1 MPRPKCC
8 RHIGAMPG
16 KTFFQPEGAAPS
28 SFEAV
33 LLTLDEYEAIRLA
46 DLEGLYQEQAA
57 SRMNVSRQTFGR
69 IVEAAHRKLAD
80 VIVNGKAL
88 RIEGGP
94 VSLAGTAPARC
105 PRCRRALSF
114 ICGERNEP
122 SCPHCSKQVE
132 SSITLKRRTL

>member
-1 MPRPKCC
+1 MSRPKCC

-57 SRMNVSRQTFGR
+57 SRMSVSRQTFGR
-69 IVEAAHRKLAD
+69 IVEAAHRKIAD

-94 VSLAGTAPARC
+94 VSLAGAEPVRC
-105 PRCRRALSF
+105 PRCRRALGF
-114 ICGERNEP
+114 TCGERNEP
-122 SCPHCSKQVE
+122 LCPHCRKHAE
-132 SSITLKRRTL
+132 K

>member
-16 KTFFQPEGAAPS
+16 RTSFQPEGATPS
-28 SFEAV
+28 SCEAV

-69 IVEAAHRKLAD
+69 IVEVAHRKIAD
-80 VIVNGKAL
+80 VIVNGKFL

-94 VSLAGTAPARC
+94 VSLSGVAPSRC
-105 PRCRRALSF
+105 PRCRRALE
-114 ICGERNEP
+114 IACGAGNEP
-122 SCPHCSKQVE
+122 ICPHCRKHAE
-132 SSITLKRRTL
+132 K

>member
-8 RHIGAMPG
+8 RYIGAMPG
-16 KTFFQPEGAAPS
+16 KTFFQPEGMAS
-28 SFEAV
+28 SSLEAV

-88 RIEGGP
+88 RIAGGP
-94 VSLAGTAPARC
+94 VSLAGVGPVRC
-105 PRCRRALSF
+105 PRCRRALGLP
-114 ICGERNEP
+114 CEERNEP
-122 SCPHCSKQVE
+122 LCPHCRKHAE
-132 SSITLKRRTL
+132 K

>member
-94 VSLAGTAPARC
+94 VSLAGAEPVRC

-122 SCPHCSKQVE
+122 LCPHCSKQAE
-132 SSITLKRRTL
+132 NSITLKRRTL

>member
-16 KTFFQPEGAAPS
+16 KTFFQPEGAAPP

-69 IVEAAHRKLAD
+69 IVEAAHRKVAD

-94 VSLAGTAPARC
+94 VSLAGAEPLRC
-105 PRCRRALSF
+105 PRCRRALALA
-114 ICGERNEP
+114 CAEENEP
-122 SCPHCSKQVE
+122 PCPHCRKLAGNPSC
-132 SSITLKRRTL
+132 